1 MEEKGDHMK
10 KMSALI
16 LALVLVFTL
25 VACSSANDNAANGT
39 PSSSPSGN
47 SDATYTI
54 RLAHAVAENTPAHQ
68 AAVNFGKK
76 VEEQTNGDVKVEVYP
91 NGTLGGNTDS
101 AEMLQANTLQA
112 ALIPTATL
120 CTSYAPL
127 QVLDLPFLFTD
138 REVAYQIFDSE
149 EFMDLF
155 VPDLRDL
162 DLEFV
167 ALWESGFKQFTS
179 NNKITSPDDF
189 NGLTFRIMESPLLR
203 VQYQTLGANPVGI
216 DFSELYNALQQGV
229 CDGEEN
235 PLVSIVSS
243 KFYEVQT
250 NVTLSNH
257 GYLPYAFL
265 FSKTFWQGLP
275 EEYQDIIHKA
285 AVEGAAENRQLTAA
299 AEEGYIKTIEDSGTE
314 VYVLSPEE
322 IEVFV
327 EVMKPVH
334 EEFRDVIGSDILD
347 AVYGLIDQY
356 SAG

>member
-16 LALVLVFTL
+16 LALVLAFAL
-25 VACSSANDNAANGT
+25 VACNSTDQNGPNGT
-39 PSSSPSGN
+39 PSGAPSDKGG
-47 SDATYTI
+47 ATYTI
-54 RLAHAVAENTPAHQ
+54 RLAHAIAESTPAHQ

-76 VEEQTNGDVKVEVYP
+76 VEEQTNGDVKVEVYA

-138 REVAYQIFDSE
+138 KEVAYEIFDSE
-149 EFMDLF
+149 AFMDLF
-155 VPDLRDL
+155 APDLREL
-162 DLEFV
+162 GLEFV

-243 KFYEVQT
+243 RFYEVQT
-250 NVTLSNH
+250 NVTISNH

-265 FSKTFWQGLP
+265 FSGDFWQSLP
-275 EEYQDIIHKA
+275 EEYQDIIRKA
-285 AVEGAAENRQLTAA
+285 GMEGAAENRHLTAE

-347 AVYGLIDQY
+347 AVYGMIEQH